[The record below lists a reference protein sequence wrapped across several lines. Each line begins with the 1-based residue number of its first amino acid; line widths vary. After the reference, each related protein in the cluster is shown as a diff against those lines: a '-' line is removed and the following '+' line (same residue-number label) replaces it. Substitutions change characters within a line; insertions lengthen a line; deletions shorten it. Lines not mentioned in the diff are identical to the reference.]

1 VEIRQEED
9 EMIENLQQ
17 QLSNLGQIINQTD
30 ALDDVQTLDQT
41 YEVNFN

>member
-1 VEIRQEED
+1 MEIRQEED

>member
-17 QLSNLGQIINQTD
+17 QLSNLEQIINQTD

>member
-1 VEIRQEED
+1 MEIRQEED

-17 QLSNLGQIINQTD
+17 QLSNLEQIINQTD

>member
-1 VEIRQEED
+1 MEIRQEED

-30 ALDDVQTLDQT
+30 ELDDVQTLDQT